1 MDPSIAP
8 ASRAAVVTPND
19 TAIVGARALYIGTAG
34 DVAIAPRRDMD
45 PVIFKSVPAGTI
57 LPVTKREQEVDNGFR
72 VLQDYKGLEEFT
84 PLIRQAGMT
93 HAGSA
98 FRGADLLCL

>member
-8 ASRAAVVTPND
+8 ASRAAAVTPND

-45 PVIFKSVPAGTI
+45 PVIFKSV
-57 LPVTKREQEVDNGFR
+57 LR
-72 VLQDYKGLEEFT
+72 LE
-84 PLIRQAGMT
+84 R
-93 HAGSA
+93 S
-98 FRGADLLCL
+98 CLFMPPSWR

>member
-34 DVAIAPRRDMD
+34 DVAIALRRDVD
-45 PVIFKSVPAGTI
+45 PVVFRNVPAGTI
-57 LPVTKREQEVDNGFR
+57 LPV
-72 VLQDYKGLEEFT
+72 
-84 PLIRQAGMT
+84 
-93 HAGSA
+93 HAAIVALTGTTASNIIA
-98 FRGADLLCL
+98 LF

>member
-19 TAIVGARALYIGTAG
+19 SAIVGARALYIGTAG

-45 PVIFKSVPAGTI
+45 PVIFRNVPAGTI
-57 LPVTKREQEVDNGFR
+57 LPV
-72 VLQDYKGLEEFT
+72 
-84 PLIRQAGMT
+84 
-93 HAGSA
+93 HAAIVALTGTTASNIVA
-98 FRGADLLCL
+98 LF

>member
-8 ASRAAVVTPND
+8 ASRAAAVTPND

-45 PVIFKSVPAGTI
+45 AVIFKNVSAGTI
-57 LPVTKREQEVDNGFR
+57 LPV
-72 VLQDYKGLEEFT
+72 
-84 PLIRQAGMT
+84 
-93 HAGSA
+93 HAAIVALTGTTASNIIA
-98 FRGADLLCL
+98 LF

>member
-19 TAIVGARALYIGTAG
+19 TAIVGARALYMGTAG

-57 LPVTKREQEVDNGFR
+57 QPV
-72 VLQDYKGLEEFT
+72 
-84 PLIRQAGMT
+84 
-93 HAGSA
+93 HAAIVALTGTTASNIIA
-98 FRGADLLCL
+98 LF

>member
-19 TAIVGARALYIGTAG
+19 SAIVGARALYIGTAG

-45 PVIFKSVPAGTI
+45 PVIFRHVPAGTI
-57 LPVTKREQEVDNGFR
+57 LPVHAALV
-72 VLQDYKGLEEFT
+72 VLTGTTASNIVALF
-84 PLIRQAGMT
+84 
-93 HAGSA
+93 
-98 FRGADLLCL
+98 